1 MRFAAVSSKMARPG
15 DPVITDD
22 EAAALARA
30 TVNLFR
36 AWQLTDAEAC
46 VLLGDLSTR
55 RWARWKAGD
64 VGRIGRDSPSRMAAL
79 MGIHIALRTI
89 FTEPDRGYAWI
100 RLPNEA
106 FEGRCAL
113 DMMMRGEI
121 SDLVDLRAYLDAE
134 QSAW

>member
-1 MRFAAVSSKMARPG
+1 M
-15 DPVITDD
+15 
-22 EAAALARA
+22 ARA